1 MSIRVRGKL
10 FSTSVLSALTV
21 LGVGLGLAPEAQA
34 GPRSYAS
41 VRQQSLGPT
50 AHGDIIIGAT
60 GTTKSIVLP
69 FGKSTT
75 VQIPGDLRDVVVSNP
90 DVIDASVHTSN
101 RVVLSANKKVGQTNV
116 YFYGANGE
124 ELLDL
129 EIRIERDL
137 KDLRALIR
145 KYAPDANVEVKAISN
160 NILLTGD
167 VPNASTAENIVKMA
181 DMWRNEL
188 APGSVQ
194 LDGKVYNLMNITGN
208 QQVMLK
214 VRIVEV
220 QRSVTKQMGIDF
232 NALTQI
238 GDASLGIVSNA
249 AVGATT
255 GLSGNVGYTS
265 QTGTLRS
272 LTSNLKALEKVGLV
286 RTLAEPNLTTV
297 SGETAN
303 FLAGGEF
310 PLLTN
315 VFVDQNGQ
323 LQREFEYKKFG
334 VSLGFTPVV
343 LSRGRIS
350 INLSTEVSEP
360 TTDGAF
366 KTANGDV
373 LAIRTRRA
381 NTVVELPAGGS
392 MVIAGL
398 IRQESRQ
405 ATEGTPGLKDVP
417 GIGALFRN
425 RDDSNTDTELVII
438 VTPYLVNPTH
448 PDKLQTPLDGMVV
461 ANDREA
467 ILLGRL
473 NKVYGKNAKID
484 PKKHLYGPFGH
495 VVD

>member
-1 MSIRVRGKL
+1 MSIRTTKKL
-10 FSTSVLSALTV
+10 ATTSVIAVLTV
-21 LGVGLGLAPEAQA
+21 MGAGLVSVQSAQA
-34 GPRSYAS
+34 GPRSYAD
-41 VRQQSLGPT
+41 VRQQSVGT
-50 AHGDIIIGAT
+50 STRGDIIIGAT
-60 GTTKSIVLP
+60 GTKRSIVLP
-69 FGKSTT
+69 YGKSTT
-75 VQIPGDLRDVVVSNP
+75 VEIPGELMDVVVSNP
-90 DVIDASVHTSN
+90 SVLDASVHTKN
-101 RVVLSANKKVGQTNV
+101 RVVLTANKKIGQTNV
-116 YFYGANGE
+116 LFYDANGNE
-124 ELLDL
+124 ILDL

-137 KDLRALIR
+137 KGLRSLIR
-145 KYAPDANVEVKAISN
+145 EYASEADVQVKAVSN
-160 NILLTGD
+160 NILLTGT
-167 VPNASTAENIVKMA
+167 VPNASMAENIVKMA

-194 LDGKVYNLMNITGN
+194 NDGKVYNLMSITGN

-238 GDASLGIVSNA
+238 GDASIGLVSSA
-249 AVGATT
+249 AVDATT
-255 GLSGNVGYTS
+255 GLSGNVNYTKS
-265 QTGTLRS
+265 TGTLRS

-286 RTLAEPNLTTV
+286 RTLAEPNLTAV

-350 INLSTEVSEP
+350 LNLSTEVSEP

-381 NTVVELPAGGS
+381 NTVVEMPAGGS

-448 PDKLQTPLDGMVV
+448 PDKLQTPLDGMIP

-473 NKVYGKNAKID
+473 NKVYGKNAKVD